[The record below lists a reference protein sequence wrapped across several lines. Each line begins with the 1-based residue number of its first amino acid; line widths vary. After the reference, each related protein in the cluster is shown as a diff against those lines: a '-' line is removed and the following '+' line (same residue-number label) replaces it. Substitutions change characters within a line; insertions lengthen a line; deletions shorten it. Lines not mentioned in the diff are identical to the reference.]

1 MPKSPTLVYRWSA
14 VPRPK
19 AWRKARQT
27 VYEFLQFAAVSLD
40 WPLGR
45 VMIGRGGAHP
55 SLIVE
60 FAFRRTAD
68 FEAAWD
74 RMATDPQSE
83 ALWATLAPLLHDSTV
98 RRELYAVQYARVGT
112 TDR

>member
-1 MPKSPTLVYRWSA
+1 MVKSPTLVYRWSA

-19 AWRKARQT
+19 SWRKARRT
-27 VYEFLQFAAVSLD
+27 VYEFLRFAAATLD
-40 WPLGR
+40 WPVGR
-45 VMIGRGGAHP
+45 VMVGRGGGHP

-60 FAFRRTAD
+60 FAFKRTAD

-74 RMATDPQSE
+74 RMSTDPHSG
-83 ALWATLAPLLHDSTV
+83 ALWSRLAPLLHDSTV
-98 RRELYAVQYARVGT
+98 RRELFAVQYARVGT

>member
-19 AWRKARQT
+19 AWRKARRT

-40 WPLGR
+40 WPLGH
-45 VMIGRGGAHP
+45 VMVGRGGGHP

-60 FAFRRTAD
+60 FPFRRTAD

-74 RMATDPQSE
+74 RMSTDPHSE
-83 ALWATLAPLLHDSTV
+83 ALWSRLAPLLHDSTI
-98 RRELYAVQYARVGT
+98 RRELFAVQYARVGT
-112 TDR
+112 TDL

>member
-1 MPKSPTLVYRWSA
+1 MAKTPTLVYRWSA

-19 AWRKARQT
+19 AWRKARRT
-27 VYEFLQFAAVSLD
+27 VYQFLKFAAASLD
-40 WPLGR
+40 WPAGR
-45 VMIGRGGAHP
+45 VMVGCGGGHP

-60 FAFRRTAD
+60 FAFKRAGD

-74 RMATDPQSE
+74 RMAADPHSE
-83 ALWATLAPLLHDSTV
+83 ALWATLAPMLHDSTV
-98 RRELYAVQYARVGT
+98 RRELFAVQYARIGT